1 MSKKGGTPK
10 IGTPSN
16 TLFNYFAKSP
26 ATPKTNST
34 SILGKTPQIDDVIEG
49 NKTCNTPTS
58 TTERVSRKTLNFGK
72 SLLPSSFRI

>member
-10 IGTPSN
+10 TGTPSN

-34 SILGKTPQIDDVIEG
+34 SLLGKTPLVGDVIDG
-49 NKTCNTPTS
+49 NKTCSTPTS

-72 SLLPSSFRI
+72 SLLAIISRI